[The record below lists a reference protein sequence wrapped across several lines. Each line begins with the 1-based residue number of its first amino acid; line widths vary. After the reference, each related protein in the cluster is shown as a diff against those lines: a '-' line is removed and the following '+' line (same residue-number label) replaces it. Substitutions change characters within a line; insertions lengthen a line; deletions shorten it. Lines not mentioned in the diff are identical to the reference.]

1 MTRRALP
8 MKAFGS
14 LAGAVLV
21 LSLIA
26 AGRTLFFSGGEGES
40 GPAAPEPSWGNVAG
54 SMLAFLRDDES
65 RAGSASDEDPGAR
78 PWADPEP
85 PGDFAP
91 LDGPPAV
98 DAPAVAFGGID
109 DAGWDDDEENDLW
122 GHGGW
127 GWSSWY
133 SWTAYDDYVWS
144 NSHRSYWKKYWSS
157 KRRKWLIPDSG
168 GKYYVSTPGSF
179 GLYDPG
185 AGGWGWSAETEEDA
199 MAAGEPVTTESA
211 VSMVFLSPAKANA
224 TGYPTYLA
232 SFDRDTGDE
241 IFNLSL
247 PSGVDKVDIT
257 EEEHAITVTTCFGA
271 VAPCEQH
278 TFTL

>member
-8 MKAFGS
+8 LKAFGT
-14 LAGAVLV
+14 LAGAVLA

-26 AGRTLFFSGGEGES
+26 VARTLFFSGGEGEID
-40 GPAAPEPSWGNVAG
+40 PAAPEPSWGHVAG
-54 SMLAFLRDDES
+54 SMLGFLRDDES
-65 RAGSASDEDPGAR
+65 PAGSAGDESLEPG
-78 PWADPEP
+78 PWGDEETAADPASFS
-85 PGDFAP
+85 GDSVDDVQTFA
-91 LDGPPAV
+91 LGSIGV
-98 DAPAVAFGGID
+98 S
-109 DAGWDDDEENDLW
+109 GWEDEEENDLW
-122 GHGGW
+122 GYGGW

-133 SWTAYDDYVWS
+133 SWTAYDDYVWN
-144 NSHRSYWKKYWSS
+144 NSYKSYWKKYGSA
-157 KRRKWLIPDSG
+157 KKRKWLVPDSG

-199 MAAGEPVTTESA
+199 MAAGEPVTTGSA
-211 VSMVFLSPAKANA
+211 VSLVFLSPAKANA

-247 PSGVDKVDIT
+247 PSGVDRVDIT
-257 EEEHAITVTTCFGA
+257 EEEDAITVTACFGA
-271 VAPCEQH
+271 AAPCEQH

>member
-1 MTRRALP
+1 MTGRALP
-8 MKAFGS
+8 LKALGF
-14 LAGAVLV
+14 LAGAILV

-26 AGRTLFFSGGEGES
+26 VGRTLFLSGGEGES
-40 GPAAPEPSWGNVAG
+40 DPAAPEPSWGNVAG
-54 SMLAFLRDDES
+54 SMLAFLRDDGSE
-65 RAGSASDEDPGAR
+65 AGSAVDEDPGAPSWTDR
-78 PWADPEP
+78 EP
-85 PGDFAP
+85 PADLASFSDDSA
-91 LDGPPAV
+91 A
-98 DAPAVAFGGID
+98 DAPAVAFGSID
-109 DAGWDDDEENDLW
+109 DLGWEDEDENDLW
-122 GHGGW
+122 GHGWG

-133 SWTAYDDYVWS
+133 SWTAYDDYVW
-144 NSHRSYWKKYWSS
+144 NSSYKRAWKKYWSS
-157 KRRKWLIPDSG
+157 KKRKWLIPDSG

-179 GLYDPG
+179 GLVDPG

-211 VSMVFLSPAKANA
+211 VSLVFLSPVKANA

-257 EEEHAITVTTCFGA
+257 EEGDAITVTTCFGA
-271 VAPCEQH
+271 TAPCEQH